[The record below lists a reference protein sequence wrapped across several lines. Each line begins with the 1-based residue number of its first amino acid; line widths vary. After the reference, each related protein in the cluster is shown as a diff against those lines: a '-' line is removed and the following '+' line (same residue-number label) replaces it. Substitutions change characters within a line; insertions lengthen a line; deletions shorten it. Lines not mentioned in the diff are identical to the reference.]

1 MLPMNPR
8 LTVIGSINADL
19 TVHATRHPAPG
30 QTVLGTGGDISAG
43 GKGANQAVAAS
54 LQGANVRMVGA
65 VGKDPYAESALTNLK
80 SSDVSLAD
88 VEFLEEHTGLA
99 LITVSESGENTI
111 VVVPGANSAM
121 DAERVDAHAETIA
134 ESDMILVQGEI
145 PASGFS
151 AAIAHATGRVV
162 INLAPVIE
170 VNREDLLRANP
181 LIANEHE
188 AGEILTLLGL
198 PSQATPEE
206 QATTLRAAGFASV
219 IITLGAHGSIVSDAS
234 ETTHIPAVAVEPVET
249 TGAGD
254 AYVGTVAAKLLAGEG
269 LVDAARHATRVA
281 AFAVTHRGAQA
292 SYPDMADTLPGEV
305 PPRG

>member
-1 MLPMNPR
+1 MNPR

-19 TVHATRHPAPG
+19 TVHTTRHPAPG
-30 QTVLGTGGDISAG
+30 ETVLGTGGDISAG
-43 GKGANQAVAAS
+43 GKGANQAVAAA

-88 VEFLEEHTGLA
+88 LEFLDGHTGLA

-111 VVVPGANSAM
+111 VVVPGANEAM
-121 DAERVDAHAETIA
+121 DAERVDAHAVTIA
-134 ESDMILVQGEI
+134 ESDMILLQGEI

-151 AAIAHATGRVV
+151 AAIAHSTGRVV
-162 INLAPVIE
+162 VNLAPVIE
-170 VNREDLLRANP
+170 VPREDLLRADP

-188 AGEILTLLGL
+188 ATAILRLFGL
-198 PSQATPEE
+198 PAQVTPEK
-206 QATTLRAAGFASV
+206 QVAALRDAGFASV
-219 IITLGAHGSIVSDAS
+219 IITLGSHGSIVSDES
-234 ETTHIPAVAVEPVET
+234 GITHIPAIAVEPVET

-254 AYVGTVAAKLLAGEG
+254 AYVGTVAAKLLAGHS

-281 AFAVTHRGAQA
+281 AFAVARHGAQD
-292 SYPDMADTLPGEV
+292 SYPDVADELPGEV